1 MNFWERNQFLIA
13 MLIVLGIGVY
23 AFQYKSLPLIIG
35 TLVLAVVVIGFKVY
49 LNIKA
54 TRNKGE

>member
-13 MLIVLGIGVY
+13 MLIVLGLGIY
-23 AFQYKSLPLIIG
+23 AFQRKSLSLIIG
-35 TLVLAVVVIGFKVY
+35 TLILAVVVIGFKIY

>member
-13 MLIVLGIGVY
+13 MLIVLGLGIY
-23 AFQYKSLPLIIG
+23 AFQRKSLPLIIG
-35 TLVLAVVVIGFKVY
+35 TLILAVVVIGFKIY

>member
-23 AFQYKSLPLIIG
+23 AFQHKSLPLIVG

>member
-1 MNFWERNQFLIA
+1 MNFWEKNQFLIV
-13 MLIVLGIGVY
+13 MLMVLGIGVY
-23 AFQYKSLPLIIG
+23 AFQNKSLPLIIG
-35 TLVLAVVVIGFKVY
+35 TLILAVVVIGFKVY

>member
-23 AFQYKSLPLIIG
+23 AFQHKNLPLIIG

>member
-13 MLIVLGIGVY
+13 MLIVLGIVVY
-23 AFQYKSLPLIIG
+23 AFQHKSLPLIIW